1 MLIHAFFVP
10 ACSQLHE
17 SGLHAILDIG
27 PYPQHVQLV
36 LSVTNLQGTTVPGIC
51 YIVTVRPVDNKAYN
65 VYVWFKPSNKPI
77 IVFHLSFPIYAHQT
91 GRIFE
96 KTLETESELG

>member
-1 MLIHAFFVP
+1 MPFSFQRAVNYMKVAYMPSWTLGP
-10 ACSQLHE
+10 TRSTSSWCSLSQTCK
-17 SGLHAILDIG
+17 A
-27 PYPQHVQLV
+27 PQ
-36 LSVTNLQGTTVPGIC
+36 SPGIC

-91 GRIFE
+91 GRI
-96 KTLETESELG
+96 L